1 MIISIIFTLLINF
14 TYSQEKSTDS
24 VVKYV
29 APDYNKIEKNIK
41 DKNSKFFYEKL
52 LKKYK
57 SLDTTMTKEEMKHL
71 YYGSCFQDGYYSYAS
86 DDKTRELNELLNK
99 PGHTKEQLYQI
110 LDLTNSILE
119 TEKFNMN
126 MYNYM
131 LYAYEQ
137 LKDRESFDKVKY
149 ILLLLYSTLIESGDG
164 LSCESAFH
172 VLYTYNEY
180 NLLAFIGFRHT
191 SQALSGECDILII
204 DDNEFKIKQLFFNI
218 SRFKMNSNDE

>member
-1 MIISIIFTLLINF
+1 MIISIIITFLFNF
-14 TYSQEKSTDS
+14 SYSQEKDS
-24 VVKYV
+24 VVKYI

-41 DKNSKFFYEKL
+41 DKNSKFYYEKL
-52 LKKYK
+52 MKKYK
-57 SLDTTMTKEEMKHL
+57 SLDTTMTKDEMKHL
-71 YYGSCFQDGYYSYAS
+71 YYGSCFQEGYNSYAS
-86 DDKTRELNELLNK
+86 EDKTRELNELLNK
-99 PGHTKEQLYQI
+99 PGHTKEQLYEI
-110 LDLTNSILE
+110 LDLANTILE

-180 NLLAFIGFRHT
+180 NILSFIGFRHT
-191 SQALSGECDILII
+191 SQALSGECDILMIEA
-204 DDNEFKIKQLFFNI
+204 NEFKIDQLFFNI
-218 SRFKMNSNDE
+218 SRFNMNLFDE